1 MLLYQNVL
9 REHKTLYYF
18 TDPHSVDCTTPVFDV
33 GIDIHEV
40 YKEETPASYTG
51 YQTHLNLIQSNVQLA
66 QKHQDLYAS
75 PNNKTCKAERLI
87 KHQEQLSKGFVDRQI
102 ITDAKLKHNQ
112 SDIRNQQLGL
122 AVAAVNTE
130 AVGEGWQR
138 MTGGSTTGYRFGEA
152 PRVDHLSTGSRAAQ
166 QAASEATIQ
175 HIDTGNIL
183 FNDKLIQ

>member
-1 MLLYQNVL
+1 ML

-18 TDPHSVDCTTPVFDV
+18 TDPHSVDCTTPISVV
-33 GIDIHEV
+33 EIDIHEV

-75 PNNKTCKAERLI
+75 PNNTTCKAERLI
-87 KHQEQLSKGFVDRQI
+87 KHQEQLSKGFVNRQI
-102 ITDAKLKHNQ
+102 ITNPLLSCNQ

-130 AVGEGWQR
+130 AAGEGWPQI
-138 MTGGSTTGYRFGEA
+138 TGGSTTGYRFGEA
-152 PRVDHLSTGSRAAQ
+152 PRADHLSTGSRAAQ
-166 QAASEATIQ
+166 QAASEATTQ
-175 HIDTGNIL
+175 HIDIGKIL

>member
-9 REHKTLYYF
+9 REHKSLYCF

-87 KHQEQLSKGFVDRQI
+87 KHQEQLSKGFVNRQI
-102 ITDAKLKHNQ
+102 ITDAKFKHNQ

-122 AVAAVNTE
+122 AIAAVNTE
-130 AVGEGWQR
+130 AAGEGWQQI
-138 MTGGSTTGYRFGEA
+138 TGGSTVGYRFGEA
-152 PRVDHLSTGSRAAQ
+152 PRADHLSTGSGAAR

-175 HIDTGNIL
+175 RIDTGNIL